1 VKLRTR
7 WLDRKFPFDHDPGVY
22 PCIIERLRGT
32 PARLDELV
40 AAIPAECLTNK
51 RPGLW
56 SIQELV
62 GHLSS
67 VEGLFDQRL
76 TQFIAHAD
84 ALIPAD
90 MTNRR
95 TTEANYN
102 ARSIAELLAE
112 FRRVRAASVAR
123 YEAVDDATIVHV
135 SHHPR
140 LDRAMRLVDM
150 VYFLAEHD
158 DHHLA
163 EIVYLWRQCEVAL
176 TRKE

>member
-1 VKLRTR
+1 M
-7 WLDRKFPFDHDPGVY
+7 
-22 PCIIERLRGT
+22 IERLRGT

-40 AAIPAECLTNK
+40 ATIPSEFLTSE
-51 RPGLW
+51 RPGGW

-62 GHLSS
+62 GHLIS
-67 VEGLFDQRL
+67 VEGTFDHRL
-76 TQFIAHAD
+76 TQFIEHAD

-112 FRRVRAASVAR
+112 FRHVRTASVAR
-123 YEAVDDATIVHV
+123 YAAVDDATVVHV

-140 LDRAMRLVDM
+140 LDRPMRLVDM

-163 EIVYLWRQCEVAL
+163 EIVYLWRQYVAADN
-176 TRKE
+176 RNP